1 MQREFEGFHF
11 RPLQL
16 STALRIWRAWL
27 SGDLGV
33 LQIDVW
39 QKMPSRPVLSLSGQ
53 RMMPHACPVASRTV
67 QFFEAAYAIATSI
80 SLFGCLR
87 LATRS

>member
-1 MQREFEGFHF
+1 M
-11 RPLQL
+11 L
-16 STALRIWRAWL
+16 RAWL

-39 QKMPSRPVLSLSGQ
+39 QKMPSRQVLSLNGQ
-53 RMMPHACPVASRTV
+53 RMMPHACPVASSTV
-67 QFFEAAYAIATSI
+67 QFFAAAYAIAASI

-87 LATRS
+87 FDTRK